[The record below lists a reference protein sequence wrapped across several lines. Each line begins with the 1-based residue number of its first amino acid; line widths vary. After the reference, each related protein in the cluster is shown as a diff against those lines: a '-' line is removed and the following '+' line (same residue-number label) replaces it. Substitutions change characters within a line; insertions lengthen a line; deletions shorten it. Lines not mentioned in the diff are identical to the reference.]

1 MPDPARIAQ
10 AQVLEIPVT
19 IQGEKAVDETGQRE
33 PFAESTKTA
42 LTFDNGAVLKLQA
55 RVKAG
60 ESVSLRNEQSGKEI
74 QCKVLEAP
82 PEGQIGYT
90 DLEFVESV
98 PDFWEGHA
106 EQAQAAGEKSG
117 SGAGKSD
124 AESVAETPEA
134 DAAAAAEPAAETKS
148 AADPESAA
156 AQEAAPDAD
165 VSGLHSERSVPPS
178 PLREAPGHAVE
189 EPLFDVPPDNQST
202 AERGPSAPSRGRTQ
216 RGENQTARDSAQ
228 DDGGTKKP

>member
-19 IQGEKAVDETGQRE
+19 IQGEKPVDETGRRE
-33 PFAESTKTA
+33 PFAESAKTA
-42 LTFDNGAVLKLQA
+42 LTFDNGAVIKLQA
-55 RVKAG
+55 RVAPG

-106 EQAQAAGEKSG
+106 QQAEAAGEKHEAGEAKSG
-117 SGAGKSD
+117 PESA
-124 AESVAETPEA
+124 AEKPEPA
-134 DAAAAAEPAAETKS
+134 DAAA
-148 AADPESAA
+148 
-156 AQEAAPDAD
+156 
-165 VSGLHSERSVPPS
+165 
-178 PLREAPGHAVE
+178 
-189 EPLFDVPPDNQST
+189 
-202 AERGPSAPSRGRTQ
+202 
-216 RGENQTARDSAQ
+216 
-228 DDGGTKKP
+228 